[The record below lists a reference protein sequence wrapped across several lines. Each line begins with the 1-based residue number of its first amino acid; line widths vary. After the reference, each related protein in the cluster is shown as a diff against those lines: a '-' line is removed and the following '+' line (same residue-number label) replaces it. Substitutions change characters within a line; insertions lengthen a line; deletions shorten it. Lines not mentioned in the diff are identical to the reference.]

1 MTVLRIENVSVTLGG
16 TAILDGISMHLGRD
30 EFVSI
35 LGPSG
40 AGKSTIFRLLT
51 GAVQQDSGT
60 ITYNGAPLMTNQ
72 HGFGFMPQ
80 RDALM
85 PWRRIIDNLTL
96 GLEVQ
101 GIQRKDARARV
112 TPLLAEFGLEGFA
125 RHYPAQLSGGMRQ
138 RAAFL
143 RTIAQNRPVQLL
155 DEPFGALD
163 ALTRTHMQAWFE
175 KRWRTARWATLLV
188 THDVRE
194 AVALSDR
201 IYVLSRRPARVI
213 AEVHV
218 PAARP
223 RMEHPTSAEAHA
235 IEAQLLEIL
244 LNQPGEPH
252 EISDS
257 CCLADDGS
265 ACGRAGKACRRV
277 GLDAQHKPR
286 WPLCGAIAGLVRRG
300 RT

>member
-1 MTVLRIENVSVTLGG
+1 MSVLDMQNVSVTLGG
-16 TAILDGISMHLGRD
+16 KDILDVISLHVAKG

-51 GAVQQDSGT
+51 GAEQHDSGT
-60 ITYNGAPLMTNQ
+60 ITCNGQPLAANR

-101 GIQRKDARARV
+101 GIPRKDARARV
-112 TPLLAEFGLEGFA
+112 TPLLADFGLEGFA
-125 RHYPAQLSGGMRQ
+125 CHYPAQLSGGMRQ
-138 RAAFL
+138 RAALL

-163 ALTRTHMQAWFE
+163 ALTRTQMQAWFE
-175 KRWRTARWATLLV
+175 KRWRTARWTTLLV

-201 IYVLSRRPARVI
+201 IYVLSRRPACVI

-218 PAARP
+218 PAPRP
-223 RMEHPTSAEAHA
+223 RLGRPVSADAHA

-244 LNQPGEPH
+244 LNQTGET
-252 EISDS
+252 
-257 CCLADDGS
+257 L
-265 ACGRAGKACRRV
+265 
-277 GLDAQHKPR
+277 
-286 WPLCGAIAGLVRRG
+286 
-300 RT
+300 